1 MKVNMSMFNNNEKD
15 HLIMKRDV
23 RKVKKSEVFLLVF
36 FILLSVVYLT
46 LAWDRNEKRA
56 NDEAIMLAKSLTAL
70 LHTEHVAE
78 LTGTLDDLDM
88 PDYQMTKTG
97 LVQLT
102 DTHDQVVFAYVLAQ
116 KNGDII
122 FLVDSENPD
131 SSDYSQPGQ
140 IYTEADEVTRSTFE
154 SNEVILT
161 KPAEDRWGKWITA
174 FVPIVNP
181 ADGSIMAVLGLDY
194 DATLWINQLWR
205 NMIPDFII
213 IGGVF
218 ILVIVLL
225 QSWRQHD
232 KMKELSQKL
241 EYDEAFYRS
250 VIEQAPTGI
259 VIVDDKNFLFESEY
273 VTMTINPKFEEIVG
287 RSRTELAKLTWLEI
301 THPDDIEEDLRLFE
315 KFKSNEIDGYAMEKR
330 FIRPDGSSI
339 WTHMQVTRLAG
350 ILSDKTLHLAL
361 VADISERKNAQLL
374 LLESERSKS
383 VLLSHLPGMA
393 YRSDYDREWS
403 MQYVSSG
410 CYQLTGYLPEE
421 IINNKVISYNDLIA
435 PEYQELLWNEWKRI
449 LALRL
454 PFRYE
459 YAINTADGKT
469 KWVLELGEGVY
480 NDSGDLEALEGI
492 VFDITNR
499 KKLEDTLKYNNDHN
513 RWTGLFNQYYLE
525 SILSEDLNK
534 NDLRNKALVG
544 INLNSLQTITTTYGF
559 HYAQDLIRKTAE
571 VLRQYSSDN
580 YILFSTY
587 WDRFVFYVKDYQDQT
602 ELETFCSSLAKVLS
616 TLLKSE
622 RITGGIGV
630 LEIDESEE
638 LNADMLLKKVLIA
651 SEKALEDQDL
661 EFEVCFYD
669 VNMEAQIIKEE
680 TILTQLSKISTG
692 IEYDG
697 LYLQYQPIVDLKTDK
712 ISAFEALAR
721 LKNDKFGFIPPV
733 EFIHLTEK
741 TRLIIPIGE
750 KIIDQALTFYL
761 RLKAKGHGD
770 IGVSINVSVIQL
782 LSTGFIKIFLDKIN
796 KAKILPGHIT
806 IEITESVFS
815 SNFDEINRIIGEFR
829 KNGIKI
835 AIDDFGTGY
844 SSLEKEKEL
853 NVDCLK
859 IDRHFIENLTV
870 LDPRTSITSDIIS
883 IAHKMGHTAL
893 AEGVETLKQ
902 KEYLI
907 SCGCDKI
914 QGFLISRPVDE
925 DVALQ
930 LLKQQDN
937 LTDKKE

>member
-1 MKVNMSMFNNNEKD
+1 MSIFSKD
-15 HLIMKRDV
+15 KKDRLTMNQNV
-23 RKVKKSEVFLLVF
+23 RKMKKSEIVLLVF
-36 FILLSVVYLT
+36 FIVLSVVYLT

-56 NDEAIMLAKSLTAL
+56 NDEAIMLAKSVNSL
-70 LHTEHVAE
+70 LHIEHIIE
-78 LTGTLDDLDM
+78 FTGTIEDIDK
-88 PDYQMTKTG
+88 PDYQMTKNG
-97 LVQLT
+97 LIHLT
-102 DTHDQVVFAYVLAQ
+102 ETNDQVVFAYILAQ
-116 KNGDII
+116 RNDNII
-122 FLVDSENPD
+122 FLVDSERYESP
-131 SSDYSQPGQ
+131 DYSQPGQ
-140 IYTEADEVTRSTFE
+140 IYTEADEVARSTFK

-161 KPAEDRWGKWITA
+161 QPTEDRWGKWITA
-174 FVPIVNP
+174 FVPIVDP

-194 DATLWINQLWR
+194 DATLWINQLWN

-213 IGGVF
+213 MGGVF

-232 KMKELSQKL
+232 KMKDLSRQL
-241 EYDEAFYRS
+241 EYNEAFYRS

-259 VIVDDKNFLFESEY
+259 VIVDKTNFLFESEY

-287 RSRTELAKLTWLEI
+287 RSRAELSKMTWVEI
-301 THPDDIEEDLRLFE
+301 THPDDVEENLRLFE
-315 KFKSNEIDGYAMEKR
+315 KFNNNEIDDYAMEKR
-330 FIRPDGSSI
+330 FIRPDGSYI

-350 ILSDKTLHLAL
+350 FPRNKTFHLAL
-361 VADISERKNAQLL
+361 VSDISERKNAQSL

-393 YRSDYDREWS
+393 YRSVYDRNWT

-410 CYQLTGYLPEE
+410 CYQLTGYYPEE
-421 IINNKVISYNDLIA
+421 IINNKVVSYNDLIV
-435 PEYQELLWNEWKRI
+435 PEYRKLLWNEWKRI

-459 YAINTADGKT
+459 YAITTASGET

-492 VFDITNR
+492 VFDISNR
-499 KKLEDTLKYNNDHN
+499 KQLEDTLKFNNDHD
-513 RWTGLFNQYYLE
+513 RWTGVFNQYYLE
-525 SILSEDLNK
+525 SILNEDLNK
-534 NDLRNKALVG
+534 RNKLNKALVG

-559 HYAQDLIRKTAE
+559 HYAQDLIKKTSD
-571 VLRQYSSDN
+571 VLSQYSSDN

-587 WDRFVFYVKDYQDQT
+587 WDRFVFYVKDYQDQA
-602 ELETFCSSLAKVLS
+602 ELKTFSLSLAKVLS

-622 RITGGIGV
+622 RITGSIGV

-651 SEKALEDQDL
+651 AEKALEDQNM

-680 TILTQLSKISTG
+680 TILTQLSNIATG
-692 IEYDG
+692 VENDG

-712 ISAFEALAR
+712 ISAFEALVR
-721 LKNDKFGFIPPV
+721 LKNDEFGLVSPI
-733 EFIHLTEK
+733 EFIHLAEK

-750 KIIDQALTFYL
+750 KIIDQALAFYL
-761 RLKAKGHGD
+761 KLKAKGYGD
-770 IGVSINVSVIQL
+770 LGVSINVSVIQL
-782 LSTGFIKIFLDKIN
+782 LSTGFIKVFLDKIK
-796 KAKILPGHIT
+796 KANISPGHIT

-829 KNGIKI
+829 KNGVKI

-844 SSLEKEKEL
+844 SSLEKEREL

-883 IAHKMGHTAL
+883 IAHKMGHSAL

-925 DVALQ
+925 DVALK
-930 LLKQQDN
+930 LLQEQDN
-937 LTDKKE
+937 PVSEKD